1 MLLFSTMV
9 EDEEVERMFNVVA
22 TAAAP
27 LLLLLLLLFG
37 LLCAVL
43 VFLLLWVS
51 RAGVQIEVDYFMYK
65 YVTILRLVQ

>member
-1 MLLFSTMV
+1 MV

-43 VFLLLWVS
+43 VFFVGIARG
-51 RAGVQIEVDYFMYK
+51 RAD
-65 YVTILRLVQ
+65 RS